1 MEDLEGTGILPEAE
15 NGENLEET
23 TNVLL
28 DPFGPNTID
37 NSVPFVENPS
47 VPNIID
53 NSVPVVQNNDV
64 LPLHNNEN
72 GSDVST
78 WDKRDS
84 EDIQPDKDSSEN
96 QKPNKMKGA

>member
-37 NSVPFVENPS
+37 NSVP
-47 VPNIID
+47 
-53 NSVPVVQNNDV
+53 VV
-64 LPLHNNEN
+64 
-72 GSDVST
+72 
-78 WDKRDS
+78 
-84 EDIQPDKDSSEN
+84 
-96 QKPNKMKGA
+96 